1 MLSMYINSTHTN
13 WDEILPYVTFAYN
26 SSRQESTG
34 RTPFYLTYG
43 REARLPVDVAI
54 GARPSIGSND
64 PLLVARNLETAR
76 EEVRTRLEQIQERQ
90 KELYD
95 AKHREALEFIPGQ
108 EVLVYKPFRK
118 VGRSEKLLHRWIGP
132 YVVVRR
138 ASALNYEVKKPRGK
152 QKELAH
158 VVRIKRFVRN
168 GEWTV
173 TENGQNNEMTGV
185 TERTV
190 PRPLEKSSGY
200 VGAATQVETGRPK
213 NAKWRPRLTRYN
225 RRRLGQVVA
234 RRWREPHCGDLRE
247 RGGPRTGSN
256 LRVKHQQLGLFFCCW
271 AYSDPSWGYSRAK
284 ECNAGRL

>member
-13 WDEILPYVTFAYN
+13 WDEILPYVTFAY

-54 GARPSIGSND
+54 GATPSIGSND
-64 PLLVARNLETAR
+64 PLTVARNLETAR
-76 EEVRTRLEQIQERQ
+76 EEVRTRLEQVQERQ
-90 KELYD
+90 KGLYD
-95 AKHREALEFIPGQ
+95 AKHREALEFIPGE

-118 VGRSEKLLHRWIGP
+118 VGRSEKLLHRWLGP

-138 ASALNYEVKKPRGK
+138 ASALNYEVKKPRSK

-173 TENGQNNEMTGV
+173 TENGQNNEVTGV
-185 TERTV
+185 TGRTV
-190 PRPLEKSSGY
+190 PRPLEKSSGG

-213 NAKWRPRLTRYN
+213 GRAVETSADQGQQEEAGTNSHPETEGATLRRSTRT
-225 RRRLGQVVA
+225 RRAPDRF
-234 RRWREPHCGDLRE
+234 
-247 RGGPRTGSN
+247 GPSGEASAVGA
-256 LRVKHQQLGLFFCCW
+256 LLLLLGLLGPLMGVQ
-271 AYSDPSWGYSRAK
+271 PSQG
-284 ECNAGRL
+284 L